1 MLKELLHAIDQ
12 SGTVST
18 AELARR
24 AGIGEPLVRQALR
37 DLERQGYLEPGTPDS
52 GRDGCAPACGDCPV
66 LLKCFSAVWV
76 LTDKSRKYLAGSP
89 IE

>member
-18 AELARR
+18 A
-24 AGIGEPLVRQALR
+24 EPLVRQALR